1 MKVEQVDVLDY
12 LNSGNGIV
20 RTYCDFKKNKNCLFT
35 GKIED
40 YEIVSGQYDINKA
53 IYNGSFYGDDFIGIK
68 RNKQMSKNPGW
79 IEIMF
84 PGSFVVFVPDKKQ
97 LEEEQEAKK
106 QLLKVMA
113 ESLAKAMAEVD
124 KEE

>member
-1 MKVEQVDVLDY
+1 
-12 LNSGNGIV
+12 
-20 RTYCDFKKNKNCLFT
+20 
-35 GKIED
+35 
-40 YEIVSGQYDINKA
+40 
-53 IYNGSFYGDDFIGIK
+53 
-68 RNKQMSKNPGW
+68 
-79 IEIMF
+79 MF